1 MPVDATEQRL
11 RDCFQA
17 VFPDFAPAD
26 VDAATPESVSEW
38 DSIATVRLA
47 AVIEEEFGVALELDR
62 NLSFA
67 EILSY
72 LRQRLAVA

>member
-1 MPVDATEQRL
+1 
-11 RDCFQA
+11 
-17 VFPDFAPAD
+17 VFPMLPAGE
-26 VDAATPESVSEW
+26 VHAATPESVSEW

-47 AVIEEEFGVALELDR
+47 AVVEEEFGVALELDK

-72 LRQRLAVA
+72 LRERLAVA